1 MSYHILSMLCVCV
14 FFLNFDYRNAT
25 HATFIH
31 TKYFCFPSRF
41 LFSYSER
48 NVEKE
53 SPKKQTKQRYSSC
66 DGTTMIFRD
75 GENICLPF
83 PFLPPGFLVL
93 LFLQTNVQGWK
104 AVHTLKIKMFREN
117 RKSKIPD
124 KLKCPRM
131 RRNFVSG
138 FKFVPFKDRHCL
150 RMVTW
155 WSETLEWR
163 HRMYAP
169 PTPLQIVFCFAF
181 FFFVGRRQTLREPV
195 VWHSGHTKASS
206 FFGH

>member
-14 FFLNFDYRNAT
+14 CFF
-25 HATFIH
+25 
-31 TKYFCFPSRF
+31 
-41 LFSYSER
+41 SEFWLQKCDAR
-48 NVEKE
+48 NVHSYKIFLLSLPFFIFVFRTKCGERK
-53 SPKKQTKQRYSSC
+53 PKKNKQKQSYSSC

-169 PTPLQIVFCFAF
+169 PTPPQ
-181 FFFVGRRQTLREPV
+181 
-195 VWHSGHTKASS
+195 
-206 FFGH
+206 